1 MKLFILLNFFSIFL
15 ISITFADFNGGGLAK
30 NNTFLYTGDSYKFF
44 SRPYYISL
52 VSKQRNIITAPI
64 KWNFNQWLV
73 FTGVIGSISIAY
85 HSDTS
90 INDTLLNQQNTL
102 TKVYANT
109 GYVIGHPINLLPLI
123 GLTYTYGYA
132 TKNSKL
138 QHLGLSSFES
148 LLFTLTVVKT
158 SKMLVHRHRPN
169 ETQSHST
176 FDGPGF
182 SLSEINQ
189 SFPSGHSAAIW
200 AVATSIALEYN
211 ESSWIKLSSYCVASL
226 VALSRLFD
234 NAHWASDVIA
244 GSALGY
250 SIARYTFFNNQT
262 KDINKVRLTP
272 LFYNQT
278 GLAVTMAI

>member
-1 MKLFILLNFFSIFL
+1 MANFC
-15 ISITFADFNGGGLAK
+15 
-30 NNTFLYTGDSYKFF
+30 
-44 SRPYYISL
+44 
-52 VSKQRNIITAPI
+52 
-64 KWNFNQWLV
+64 WNFRQCWPCVSWRCFFNNHLDHDSSLAN
-73 FTGVIGSISIAY
+73 FYG
-85 HSDTS
+85 
-90 INDTLLNQQNTL
+90 
-102 TKVYANT
+102 NT
-109 GYVIGHPINLLPLI
+109 GYILGHPSTLFPII
-123 GLTYTYGYA
+123 GFTYTSGYLSQ
-132 TKNSKL
+132 NRKL

-176 FDGPGF
+176 FDGPRF
-182 SLSEINQ
+182 SLSEKNQ

-211 ESSWIKLSSYCVASL
+211 ESSWIKLSSYTVASL

-262 KDINKVRLTP
+262 KDINRVSITP

-278 GLAVTMAI
+278 GLAITLPI